1 MPTPAE
7 RLKDALAALTGSDA
21 TGDCVP
27 TVTALC
33 RLADVSRNSLYR
45 YHPEMLEALHDHRR
59 RLRARSACESSAAVR
74 RLQSELKNTQEQVP
88 KLVALIDH
96 YYAAYQ
102 EARTML
108 DRRERELAELRRYL
122 DAKPSRVGR

>member
-7 RLKDALAALTGSDA
+7 RLKDALAALTGPSADDRA
-21 TGDCVP
+21 P

-33 RLADVSRNSLYR
+33 RRADVSRNSLYR
-45 YHPEMLEALHDHRR
+45 YHPDVLEALHAYRRR
-59 RLRARSACESSAAVR
+59 RLIHSTCESGTAVR
-74 RLQSELKNTQEQVP
+74 RLQSELSNTREQIP

-102 EARTML
+102 EARTLL
-108 DRRERELAELRRYL
+108 DRRERELAELRRRL